1 MAEAWRQDVFVPGL
15 GGDSGCGHTGAQ
27 LLRHVGEGLGV
38 ELAGSFVREVDEL
51 AGIGLGHETTA
62 QPPDPGGLE
71 NVALGELVLP
81 AQVELDGVGGF
92 EGGVDHFVESVAI
105 GQAIGGGAGS

>member
-1 MAEAWRQDVFVPGL
+1 MDWPRPGGRTFSYQGWAVTAVVATPARSSFDML
-15 GGDSGCGHTGAQ
+15 AK
-27 LLRHVGEGLGV
+27 GLGV

-71 NVALGELVLP
+71 NVALGNWCCQP
-81 AQVELDGVGGF
+81 
-92 EGGVDHFVESVAI
+92 S
-105 GQAIGGGAGS
+105 